1 MDYRVGPGRSG
12 LRTPPL
18 LFLKKDPHR
27 PCLFRAKKGRGGGGG
42 PGGRKSTT
50 PPKEL
55 KPRQGRGGIRG
66 GEGPTVPTFFTLK
79 KTGVGPPFSLAAR
92 LQEKNPLLLVCL
104 AIGVSLSRRRD
115 WERRAQPTTVS
126 AISADDKQLE
136 KPENKISLYAE
147 TF

>member
-55 KPRQGRGGIRG
+55 KPRQGTGGGGGGGPHRPYLFYSQKDRGRPSIFSGCSAAGEKSAPPGLPGYRG
-66 GEGPTVPTFFTLK
+66 VPF
-79 KTGVGPPFSLAAR
+79 PPQGLGKASTAHY
-92 LQEKNPLLLVCL
+92 
-104 AIGVSLSRRRD
+104 S
-115 WERRAQPTTVS
+115 
-126 AISADDKQLE
+126 
-136 KPENKISLYAE
+136 
-147 TF
+147 